1 MIERIKQIIDKLEL
15 YPHPEG
21 GFYREVYRSEG
32 LIKADCLEPDM
43 SDERN
48 YSTCIYYLL
57 SSSDYSAFHRIKQDE
72 LWHHYEGSSLRIHIL
87 LPDGTYKYRDLG
99 NDLENDQHP
108 MVMVPAKAWFA
119 AEVMNKESYTLCG
132 CTVAPGF
139 DFADFELAES
149 SALKEKYPV
158 YSELIE
164 NLCT

>member
-1 MIERIKQIIDKLEL
+1 MIDRIKQLIDKLEL

-32 LIKADCLEPDM
+32 VIKADCLEPEM
-43 SDERN
+43 SNERS

-57 SSSDYSAFHRIKQDE
+57 SSSDFSAFHRIKQDE

-87 LPDGTYKYRDLG
+87 LPDGSYNYRDLG
-99 NDLENDQHP
+99 NDLDNDQHP

-119 AEVMNKESYTLCG
+119 AEVMQKDSYTLCG

-139 DFADFELAES
+139 DFADFELANKEE
-149 SALKEKYPV
+149 LKSQYPNNKK
-158 YSELIE
+158 LIDV
-164 NLCT
+164 LAV